1 MILSMPLMSLV
12 RTGGMERMRDPLMS
26 WNVRVLDPVLR
37 KALPWMYGMSEN
49 AIRWFL
55 FGLASF
61 ILGWAGRR
69 FYTKA
74 WSALVHKTADMNTL
88 VALGTGAA
96 FLYSA
101 AGTISPG
108 FLLAHGIVPDVYF
121 EAAILIVGLVLTGN
135 ALESRAKGQ
144 TAIALRKLVELQ
156 PKTATVLQNGME
168 LDLPVESIR
177 EGDTILVRPG
187 QRIPTDGRV
196 DFRQERSGRIHA
208 HGRIASSG
216 EGSRRQGDWGL
227 AQSEWIVA
235 VSRGEPGSG

>member
-1 MILSMPLMSLV
+1 
-12 RTGGMERMRDPLMS
+12 MRDPLMS

-235 VSRGEPGSG
+235 VSCGESGRGQYTGADCAAAA